1 MNLSWLTPI
10 VMSIAAII
18 ATFYAHRFV
27 TPKDHERA
35 QLLETIARGAAAL
48 VVSLNPG
55 KAWAA
60 LLELVIQQ
68 IVSTPSVP
76 TANHQAI
83 QRAAAE
89 ALTRV
94 AGVAPNAAK

>member
-1 MNLSWLTPI
+1 MNLSWLGPLI
-10 VMSIAAII
+10 GVL
-18 ATFYAHRFV
+18 ATLVGSWYAHRIV

-35 QLLETIARGAAAL
+35 ALLETIARGAAAL

-55 KAWAA
+55 KPWAA

-68 IVSTPSVP
+68 IMSAPGVP
-76 TANHQAI
+76 TANQQAI